1 MGDISHPSYHLPKTN
16 QNLRND
22 VLFVK
27 LEEVDQII
35 YIVICASGNQDSV
48 QLKLT
53 QLTSE
58 LTKIDCTV
66 QTQKV
71 WKIQAA
77 IQSCCFK

>member
-1 MGDISHPSYHLPKTN
+1 MLNQCNTHILVVWMGDISHPSYHLPKTN

-48 QLKLT
+48 QLPVL
-53 QLTSE
+53 S
-58 LTKIDCTV
+58 
-66 QTQKV
+66 
-71 WKIQAA
+71 
-77 IQSCCFK
+77 